1 MATATPPPGQRPGRD
16 FWDPA
21 NGAGYWAGTE
31 HDKSQKNGRSNGVP
45 SQGGG
50 TGRAKPHAE
59 ALLPDP
65 EFTSPASIRN
75 YCNQLR
81 ALMTG
86 VSFELAMA
94 SEILKGTLGAVP
106 DPDGRPFGSRQRAAR
121 VSRKLMKSADAAKA
135 AAVNAA
141 ATYAKFAQ
149 EYEEEINRV
158 RHRARRSTPARRID
172 WADQ

>member
-1 MATATPPPGQRPGRD
+1 MATTTPPPGQQGAGD
-16 FWDPA
+16 WFDPA
-21 NGAGYWAGTE
+21 NPSGYWAG
-31 HDKSQKNGRSNGVP
+31 QKTGRDSSRNGAVP
-45 SQGGG
+45 AQSGG
-50 TGRAKPHAE
+50 TDRAKAHAE

-65 EFTSPASIRN
+65 EFTSPAAIRN
-75 YCNQLR
+75 YCNALR
-81 ALMTG
+81 ALMTT

-94 SEILKGTLGAVP
+94 SEILKGTLSQVP
-106 DPDGRPFGSRQRAAR
+106 DPDGRPFGSRQRAGR

-158 RHRARRSTPARRID
+158 RHRARRSTPVRRID